1 MASKIV
7 NQTEL
12 AEIHDVSDVT
22 IWEWQKAG
30 MPILE
35 RGERGAANRYDV
47 GATIRWRVAR
57 EAEKSASKSVK
68 DRRDL
73 IALER
78 EELELAKQKG
88 LQVPADQV
96 EPVWRMRV
104 LAGGA
109 LMLGR
114 HSRLAGLLEATP
126 GVEGKRQLLKQE
138 DAAFLNKLGVDGG
151 RIQAELE
158 ELLAKVSQT
167 EAEAFLQRITAH
179 ENSPNAPGNT
189 DSGLG
194 DVRPSEEDPSI
205 GMG

>member
-1 MASKIV
+1 MGKTV

-12 AEIHDVSDVT
+12 ALLHDVSDVT

-30 MPILE
+30 MPVLE

-57 EAEKSASKSVK
+57 EADKSASKTVK

-73 IALER
+73 VALER
-78 EELELAKQKG
+78 EEIELAKQKD
-88 LQVPADQV
+88 LLVPVEQI
-96 EPVWRMRV
+96 EPVWKTRV
-104 LAGGA
+104 LSAAA

-126 GVEGKRQLLKQE
+126 GVEAKRQLLKLE
-138 DAAFLNKLGVDGG
+138 DAAFLTKLGVNGE
-151 RIQAELE
+151 RIQAEIE
-158 ELLAKVSQT
+158 ELLAKVSHG
-167 EAEAFLQRITAH
+167 EADAFMKRIAAYD
-179 ENSPNAPGNT
+179 NQPDSAGPADPGV
-189 DSGLG
+189 D
-194 DVRPSEEDPSI
+194 DVRPPEEDPPL